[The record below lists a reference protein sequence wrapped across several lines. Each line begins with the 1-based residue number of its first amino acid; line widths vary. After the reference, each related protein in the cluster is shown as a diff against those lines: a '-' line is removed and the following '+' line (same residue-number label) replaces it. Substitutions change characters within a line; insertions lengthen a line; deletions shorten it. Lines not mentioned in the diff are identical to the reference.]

1 MASESISVDLRK
13 FRFLK
18 EVSLVADGETMFTF
32 ALGEAF
38 EVKNGTLIVKGESD
52 LHRKDGL
59 VGMSGAYFDPSLL
72 SASSVDEVFDAWTW
86 IGEKVGNSFHQMSAW
101 LTGVFVLRA
110 ILGGPVNFA
119 VVTPMEVAVKLYK
132 LSRSI
137 DTNPKIHELKQAIRG
152 NVKSWTRDKTVR
164 WYKNV
169 EQMVGLLS
177 NLSSEFDFAL
187 FSLECGLPVKLA
199 RRPDMY
205 VAEISV
211 DVKSLSWDPSIGPHK
226 YTRKIIDRAS
236 KAFQRQH
243 AELAGLSIGLALVM
257 LGLVKRRTSRVG
269 RKGFCVALKNGLVLA
284 GDRRKPVLLFYHDPW
299 TGDVQA
305 ITETLENLRKSFSRP
320 HAP

>member
-1 MASESISVDLRK
+1 MASENISVDLRK
-13 FRFLK
+13 FRILK
-18 EVSLVADGETMFTF
+18 EVSLVADGKTMFTF
-32 ALGEAF
+32 ALSEAF
-38 EVKNGTLIVKGESD
+38 EVKNGTLSVKGESE

-72 SASSVDEVFDAWTW
+72 SASSFDEVFDAWKW
-86 IGEKVGNSFHQMSAW
+86 IREKVGNSFHQMSAW

-119 VVTPMEVAVKLYK
+119 VVTPIEVAV
-132 LSRSI
+132 
-137 DTNPKIHELKQAIRG
+137 
-152 NVKSWTRDKTVR
+152 KTVR

-169 EQMVGLLS
+169 EQMVGFLS

-205 VAEISV
+205 VEEIPV
-211 DVKSLSWDPSIGPHK
+211 DVKSLSWDPSLDLPK
-226 YTRKIIDRAS
+226 YTRKIIDRAT
-236 KAFQRQH
+236 KAFQRQR
-243 AELAGLSIGLALVM
+243 AKLAALSIGLALVM
-257 LGLVKRRTSRVG
+257 LGLVKQRTSRVG

-284 GDRRKPVLLFYHDPW
+284 RDRRKPVLLFYHDPW

-305 ITETLENLRKSFSRP
+305 RTETLENLRKSFSRP
-320 HAP
+320 SAP

>member
-13 FRFLK
+13 FRILK
-18 EVSLVADGETMFTF
+18 EVSLVADGKTMFTF
-32 ALGEAF
+32 ALSEAF
-38 EVKNGTLIVKGESD
+38 EVKNGTLSVKGESE

-59 VGMSGAYFDPSLL
+59 VGMSGAYFHPSLL
-72 SASSVDEVFDAWTW
+72 SASSVDEVFDAWKW

-110 ILGGPVNFA
+110 ILEGAINFA
-119 VVTPMEVAVKLYK
+119 VVTPIEVAVKLYN

-152 NVKSWTRDKTVR
+152 NVKSWAQDKTVR

-169 EQMVGLLS
+169 EQMVGFLS

-205 VAEISV
+205 VADIPV
-211 DVKSLSWDPSIGPHK
+211 DVKSLSWDSSLEPLK
-226 YTRKIIDRAS
+226 YTRKIIDRAT
-236 KAFQRQH
+236 KAFQSQH

-257 LGLVKRRTSRVG
+257 LGLVERRTSRVG
-269 RKGFCVALKNGLVLA
+269 RKGFCAALKNGLVLA
-284 GDRRKPVLLFYHDPW
+284 RDRRKPIVLFYHDPW

-305 ITETLENLRKSFSRP
+305 RTETLENLGKSFSLP
-320 HAP
+320 SAP